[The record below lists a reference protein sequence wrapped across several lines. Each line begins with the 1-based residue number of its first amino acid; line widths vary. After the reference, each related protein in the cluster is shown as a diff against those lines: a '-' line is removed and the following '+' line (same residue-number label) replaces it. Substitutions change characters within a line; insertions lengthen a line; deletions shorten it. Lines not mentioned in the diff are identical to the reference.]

1 MSLHIVQAKQNL
13 LCFFICFDQR
23 MLKIRLTLKFIW
35 NWILLVVHTY
45 IFIILP
51 MWYIVQFQVF
61 QLIEQI
67 NIHNWQ
73 FKSILSFIFSPLSL
87 EKLNSECR
95 VSSLHESAKVE
106 KKYVIQWTT
115 SLQLKK
121 QLCPRMKSKIAQVD
135 YML

>member
-1 MSLHIVQAKQNL
+1 MSLHIVQAKQNIFVTFFFHKNL

-51 MWYIVQFQVF
+51 LWYIVQFQVF

-87 EKLNSECR
+87 EKLNS
-95 VSSLHESAKVE
+95 AKVE

-115 SLQLKK
+115 SLPLKK